1 MGESWRPV
9 TGAVGRVPTVARC
22 RSPRLQHTGGVPPRR
37 QGRGALGPLR
47 RTLHQVAVTPRAIP
61 PIRGFAP
68 ARRVPTCVERIEQAR
83 VRRILPD
90 ACCVDPDRVRAHGQV
105 LVQVATDPVDQVR
118 IGIFQRRL
126 DPHFNLVGWPLVT
139 QALKMLAVVDDES
152 YFDVC
157 SLSRAGDF
165 RECRFRLVV
174 MNGHQLQENH
184 VVSTSSPMARLRAP
198 RRLTPR

>member
-1 MGESWRPV
+1 MP
-9 TGAVGRVPTVARC
+9 PTR
-22 RSPRLQHTGGVPPRR
+22 
-37 QGRGALGPLR
+37 
-47 RTLHQVAVTPRAIP
+47 
-61 PIRGFAP
+61 
-68 ARRVPTCVERIEQAR
+68 AR

-90 ACCVDPDRVRAHGQV
+90 ACCVDPDRVTAHGQV

-118 IGIFQRRL
+118 IGNFQRRL

-174 MNGHQLQENH
+174 MNGHQLRENH
-184 VVSTSSPMARLRAP
+184 VVPTAPVTGRQLSPVTARHL
-198 RRLTPR
+198 